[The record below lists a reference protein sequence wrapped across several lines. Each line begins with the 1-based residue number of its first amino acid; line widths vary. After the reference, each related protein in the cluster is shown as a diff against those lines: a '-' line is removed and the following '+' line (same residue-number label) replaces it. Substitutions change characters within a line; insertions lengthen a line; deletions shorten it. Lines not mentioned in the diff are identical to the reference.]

1 MNSSISSRLSALRF
15 FLKDHG
21 LNGWIVPMADP
32 HLSEYVDEHYA
43 FRKWLSGFTGSAGSL
58 LVTQDAAA
66 LVTDSRYWVQAEQQL
81 EGSGIEL
88 VKLNQGYAAESADW
102 FAAHLMAND
111 CVGINSELISSK
123 DAKPEFL
130 PRNIFISR
138 WFVRRPKK
146 PSGKKDR
153 NALKSRSLTI
163 QFPRETENR
172 NLPLCVRFSKK
183 RAPTTCSHL
192 SSTIS
197 PGSLICAVPMCRT
210 TRSSTPTR

>member
-111 CVGINSELISSK
+111 CVGINSE
-123 DAKPEFL
+123 FL

>member
-102 FAAHLMAND
+102 FAADLMAND
-111 CVGINSELISSK
+111 
-123 DAKPEFL
+123 
-130 PRNIFISR
+130 
-138 WFVRRPKK
+138 
-146 PSGKKDR
+146 
-153 NALKSRSLTI
+153 
-163 QFPRETENR
+163 
-172 NLPLCVRFSKK
+172 
-183 RAPTTCSHL
+183 
-192 SSTIS
+192 
-197 PGSLICAVPMCRT
+197 
-210 TRSSTPTR
+210 

>member
-1 MNSSISSRLSALRF
+1 MNSSISSRVSALRV

-21 LNGWIVPMADP
+21 LNGWIVPTADP

-111 CVGINSELISSK
+111 CVGINSELISGK
-123 DAKPEFL
+123 DAKNYARVFAEKHL
-130 PRNIFISR
+130 
-138 WFVRRPKK
+138 
-146 PSGKKDR
+146 
-153 NALKSRSLTI
+153 
-163 QFPRETENR
+163 
-172 NLPLCVRFSKK
+172 
-183 RAPTTCSHL
+183 HL
-192 SSTIS
+192 SLVRQTPEETIWEE
-197 PGSLICAVPMCRT
+197 
-210 TRSSTPTR
+210 